1 MTVTEVRNIIMSR
14 YLTEYTGQFIIAID
28 NQKIDAPTDEEW
40 VRLTVNF
47 NDGFQ
52 DSLGTAGNRKYLKS
66 GMIFIQVFFPINK
79 GTNNS
84 DTLAEDSANLF
95 DGVRIDDLW
104 MYNGRV
110 KTIGSDGEF
119 FQQNAIVDFDYEN
132 VR

>member
-14 YLTEYTGQFIIAID
+14 YLTEYTGQFTIAID
-28 NQKIDAPTDEEW
+28 NQIANAPDDEEW

-66 GMIFIQVFFPINK
+66 GMIFIQVFFPMNK
-79 GTNNS
+79 GTDNS

-95 DGVRIDDLW
+95 DGFRIQDLW
-104 MYNGRV
+104 MFNGRV

-119 FQQNAIVDFDYEN
+119 YQQNAVIDFEYEN

>member
-1 MTVTEVRNIIMSR
+1 MTVSEVRNAIMSR
-14 YLTEYTGQFIIAID
+14 YLNQYTGQFTIALD
-28 NQKIDAPTDEEW
+28 NQIADAPDDEEW

-47 NDGFQ
+47 TDGFQ
-52 DSLGTAGNRKYLKS
+52 DSLGKEGNRRYLKR
-66 GMIFIQVFFPINK
+66 GMIFIQVFFPMNK

-95 DGVRIDDLW
+95 DGVRINDLW

-110 KTIGSDGEF
+110 RTIGSDGEF
-119 FQQNAIVDFDYEN
+119 YQQNAVVDFEYEN